1 MSDAQRPSAGTGD
14 REPAE
19 GGPDQVDTET
29 MGDEPEREGG
39 LVSNTGD
46 EGEAPTG

>member
-1 MSDAQRPSAGTGD
+1 MSEQQQSSGPAE

-19 GGPDQVDTET
+19 GGRDEVDTET